1 MNDATLKLEP
11 HEGGVTLS
19 LEVRELS
26 ALERLQFIAASM
38 CACVSGRA
46 RVRIPHARTF
56 LRGRPLRGARP
67 FRSRAGDALDASLAP
82 VTPQRL

>member
-26 ALERLQFIAASM
+26 ALERLQFVAASM
-38 CACVSGRA
+38 RAAVSGRA
-46 RVRIPHARTF
+46 RVDIPHARTF
-56 LRGRPLRGARP
+56 FRGSPMRGLGSIP
-67 FRSRAGDALDASLAP
+67 FAG
-82 VTPQRL
+82 VVRR

>member
-26 ALERLQFIAASM
+26 ALERLQFVAASM
-38 CACVSGRA
+38 RAAVSGRA
-46 RVRIPHARTF
+46 RVDIPHARTF
-56 LRGRPLRGARP
+56 FRGNPIRGLGAIQY
-67 FRSRAGDALDASLAP
+67 AG
-82 VTPQRL
+82 VVRR